1 MSPLLEQKKSKMS
14 VAMRDVII
22 VVAGVAIVW
31 LGLRLAFDTDNPFYV
46 VSSGS
51 MVPTLQINDVL
62 VVRDGGSWS
71 ELQVGDII
79 VFDRPDGE
87 DRVIVHRV
95 IQITEGADGEQ
106 VVRTKGDANP
116 ASIPGTDYPIREDN
130 YIGEV
135 VYVMPGA
142 GIVTKVVSP
151 PVNYII
157 IAVILVILFFSK
169 WGRKKAGAE
178 QPGAGQPPSTAQPP
192 K

>member
-1 MSPLLEQKKSKMS
+1 LEQKKSKMS